1 MVGLFANATGCL
13 VGDGGVGRREGPDRR
28 GERRPGH
35 NHGVLFEIARRDGP
49 ALYSARALAIVI
61 LPATEGLMDIGEP
74 ITAAEIIG
82 ILREHEAALRAAGIR
97 AISLFGSVA
106 RGEARANSD
115 IDLAAE
121 FDPTAKMDLIRL
133 IGLERK
139 LRELL
144 GREVQILPEPIRKP
158 RLRAEV
164 ERDRVRAF

>member
-1 MVGLFANATGCL
+1 
-13 VGDGGVGRREGPDRR
+13 
-28 GERRPGH
+28 
-35 NHGVLFEIARRDGP
+35 
-49 ALYSARALAIVI
+49 
-61 LPATEGLMDIGEP
+61 MDIAEP

-82 ILREHEAALRAAGIR
+82 ILRDNEAALRAAGIR
-97 AISLFGSVA
+97 ALSLFGSVA

-133 IGLERK
+133 ERE

-144 GREVQILPEPIRKP
+144 GREVQILPERIRKQ

-164 ERDRVRAF
+164 DRDRVRAF